1 MLRFAPWKLA
11 SVLALVA
18 IAVLVVLPSFM
29 SAETAD
35 ALAARLPG
43 FVPVRQIVLGL
54 DLQGGAYML
63 MQVDDASVIKSQV
76 EALRDD
82 VRQKMRDGKIALSGG
97 IATQPRGVLVRI
109 ADPGDREKA
118 FALLQSLS
126 QPIGGPLGAGNGRSL
141 EVTQTDAG
149 VQLTLTDAAI
159 SDKVRHAV
167 TQSIEVLNRRINA
180 MGTKETVIQ
189 QQGVNRVLIEVPGLQ
204 DTTKLKEIIGQTA
217 KLDFRLVADPGDPPN
232 EVETLPMQKGGG
244 TIQVQKRIMVDGED
258 LVDAQQSFDQQTG
271 EPDVTFRFNLRG
283 GQKFGQVTSENVGRP
298 FAIVLD
304 GKVISAPVIRS
315 PITGGTGQIT
325 GNFTLDEASSL
336 AILLRAGALPAK
348 LTVVEERT
356 VGPGLGQD
364 SIDAGKRAAYVGGI
378 LVVIY
383 MIATYGVFGVF
394 ADLALAVHILFIFA
408 SMVLIGA
415 TLTLPGI
422 AGIVFTIGM
431 AVDFE
436 RADLRAHPRGIASGA
451 LRDLGARRR
460 LPARLRNDRRFQR
473 HDVRG
478 GAHSLS
484 LRLGRGARLRRV
496 ARSRHHHLDHHRG
509 DHDPDDDRA
518 LVSPRAADQ
527 VADMNAPAPRTES
540 VA

>member
-1 MLRFAPWKLA
+1 MLRFARWKLA

-18 IAVLVVLPSFM
+18 AAILLVVPSFM
-29 SAETAD
+29 PAESVE
-35 ALAARLPG
+35 ALAERVPG
-43 FVPVRQIVLGL
+43 FLPLRQIVLGL

-63 MQVDDASVIKSQV
+63 MEVDGASVLKSQV
-76 EALRDD
+76 DALRDD

-97 IATQPRGVLVRI
+97 IATQPRGVLVRV
-109 ADPGDREKA
+109 ADPAERDKA

-126 QPIGGPLGAGNGRSL
+126 QPIGGPLAGGNGRTLDVS
-141 EVTQTDAG
+141 ETAG
-149 VQLTLTDAAI
+149 GIQLTLTDAAVT
-159 SDKVRHAV
+159 DKVRHAV
-167 TQSIEVLNRRINA
+167 TQSIEVLNRRVNA
-180 MGTKETVIQ
+180 MGTKETLIQ
-189 QQGVNRVLIEVPGLQ
+189 QQGANRVLIEVPGLQ

-217 KLDFRLVADPGDPPN
+217 KLEFRLSADPGDPPN

-244 TIQVQKRIMVDGED
+244 TIQVQKRVMVDGED

-283 GQKFGQVTSENVGRP
+283 GQKFGRVTSENVGRP

-325 GNFTLDEASSL
+325 GNFTMDEASSL

-348 LTVVEERT
+348 LTVIEERT

-364 SIDAGKRAAYVGGI
+364 SIDAGKRAAYAGGL
-378 LVVIY
+378 LVIIY
-383 MIATYGVFGVF
+383 MIATYGIFGVF

-408 SMVLIGA
+408 SMVLLGA

-431 AVDFE
+431 AVDSNVLIYE
-436 RADLRAHPRGIASGA
+436 RIREEAHLGRSVISALDAGFRRAFATIVDSNVTMFVAAVILYLFGSGA
-451 LRDLGARRR
+451 VRGFAVSLGLGILTSVITAVTMTRMMIALWYRQARPSR
-460 LPARLRNDRRFQR
+460 LPI
-473 HDVRG
+473 
-478 GAHSLS
+478 
-484 LRLGRGARLRRV
+484 
-496 ARSRHHHLDHHRG
+496 
-509 DHDPDDDRA
+509 
-518 LVSPRAADQ
+518 
-527 VADMNAPAPRTES
+527 
-540 VA
+540 

>member
-1 MLRFAPWKLA
+1 MLRYAPWKLV

-18 IAVLVVLPSFM
+18 AAILLVLPSFL
-29 SAETAD
+29 SAD
-35 ALAARLPG
+35 AVDSLAARVPG
-43 FVPVRQIVLGL
+43 FVPLRQIVLGL

-63 MQVDDASVIKSQV
+63 MQVDDASVVKAQV

-109 ADPGDREKA
+109 ADQAERDRA
-118 FALLQSLS
+118 YGLLQGLS
-126 QPIGGPLGAGNGRSL
+126 QPIGGPLAGGNGRTL
-141 EVTQTDAG
+141 QVTETDAG

-159 SDKVRHAV
+159 ADKVRHAV
-167 TQSIEVLNRRINA
+167 TQSIEVLNRRVNA
-180 MGTKETVIQ
+180 MGTKETVIA

-217 KLDFRLVADPGDPPN
+217 KLDFQLVADPGDPSN
-232 EVETLPMQKGGG
+232 ETETLPMQKGGG
-244 TIQVQKRIMVDGED
+244 TQTVQKRVMVDGED

-304 GKVISAPVIRS
+304 GKIISAPVIRS

-325 GNFTLDEASSL
+325 GNFSLDEASSL

-364 SIDAGKRAAYVGGI
+364 FDRRRQAGGLCRRLPRRRLHDRHLRRVRHLRRSRARGAHPPHLRFHGPARGDADASRHRRHRLHHRHGGQ
-378 LVVIY
+378 L
-383 MIATYGVFGVF
+383 
-394 ADLALAVHILFIFA
+394 
-408 SMVLIGA
+408 
-415 TLTLPGI
+415 
-422 AGIVFTIGM
+422 
-431 AVDFE
+431 E
-436 RADLRAHPRGIASGA
+436 RADLRAHPRGGASRP
-451 LRDLGARRR
+451 LCPFGARRR
-460 LPARLRNDRRFQR
+460 LQARLRHHRRFER
-473 HDVRG
+473 HDVRR
-478 GAHSLS
+478 GADPLS
-484 LRLGRGARLRRV
+484 LRLGRGQRLRRL
-496 ARSRHHHLDHHRG
+496 AGPRDHHLDHHRG
-509 DHDPDDDRA
+509 DHDADDDRA
-518 LVSPRAADQ
+518 LVSPGAPDE
-527 VADMNAPAPRTES
+527 DPHMTAPASGKAP
-540 VA
+540 